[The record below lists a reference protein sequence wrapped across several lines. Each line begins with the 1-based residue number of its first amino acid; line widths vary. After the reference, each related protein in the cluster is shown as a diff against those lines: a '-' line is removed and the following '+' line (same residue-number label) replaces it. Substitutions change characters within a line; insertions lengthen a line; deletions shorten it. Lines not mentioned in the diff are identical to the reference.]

1 MKTHGKWLR
10 VGPFP
15 SEPKGLAARAEWL
28 NDGAATAALD
38 VAAPS
43 SVPGLPSVAEV
54 SALIAS
60 FQSLWKEEQPRS
72 RLVARFHVG
81 IAVSAPSQA
90 SALGELIGLLR
101 PHVGAILL
109 VRDI

>member
-1 MKTHGKWLR
+1 M
-10 VGPFP
+10 
-15 SEPKGLAARAEWL
+15 
-28 NDGAATAALD
+28 
-38 VAAPS
+38 AAPS

-54 SALIAS
+54 PALIAS

-90 SALGELIGLLR
+90 RALGELISLYR
-101 PHVGAILL
+101 PHVSAIQL

>member
-1 MKTHGKWLR
+1 
-10 VGPFP
+10 
-15 SEPKGLAARAEWL
+15 
-28 NDGAATAALD
+28 

-43 SVPGLPSVAEV
+43 SVPGLLSVAEV

-60 FQSLWKEEQPRS
+60 FQSLCKEEQSRS